1 MQSYETRLVD
11 SSRMIADIMVA
22 DIGNDQ
28 EKFDEMMVLALR
40 DVYPLSMRA
49 ARIIELCMPKH
60 INLFKPHIDKIIR
73 LLPSVKVDGLKR
85 NFLKIFADS
94 PIYMDEELSGQLVD
108 LAFNYLGDQKQAI
121 SVRAYAIDIL
131 VRFVRIYPEMKPELI
146 AILESMYTDASV
158 GLRLKSR
165 KIIRLLSV
173 GQ

>member
-1 MQSYETRLVD
+1 MQGYETRLVD

-28 EKFDEMMVLALR
+28 EKFDEMMVLALQ

-49 ARIIELCMPKH
+49 ARVIELCMPRR
-60 INLFKPHIDKIIR
+60 INLFKSHINKIIR

-85 NFLKIFADS
+85 SFLKIFADS

-121 SVRAYAIDIL
+121 SVRAYSIDIL

-146 AILESMYTDASV
+146 AILESMILDASV
-158 GLRLKSR
+158 GLKTKCR
-165 KIIRLLSV
+165 KTIKLISACL
-173 GQ
+173 